1 MVYFYKF
8 RLLLHPREVYH
19 MQEKIYKVMGA
30 TGAATLAVGICVLVG
45 GIVSGILLIVNGG
58 RLLKNKGNVTF

>member
-1 MVYFYKF
+1 
-8 RLLLHPREVYH
+8 
-19 MQEKIYKVMGA
+19 MQEKIYKVMGS
-30 TGAATLAVGICVLVG
+30 TGAATLTVGICVLVG